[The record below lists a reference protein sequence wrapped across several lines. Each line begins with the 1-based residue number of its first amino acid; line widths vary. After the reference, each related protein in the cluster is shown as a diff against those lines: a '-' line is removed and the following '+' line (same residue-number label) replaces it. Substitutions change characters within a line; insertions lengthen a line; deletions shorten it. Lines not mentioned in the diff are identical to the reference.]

1 MKLTKKQKQ
10 LLDFIE
16 GFISGQGYSPTF
28 REIMQAL
35 GYKSVST
42 VAKHIDGLV
51 AQGALIKREGKA
63 RSLEL
68 GIINHEVAATGATK
82 PWWYHLEQEA
92 KKREAAADEAAHEEA
107 VILRKALDIV
117 KGA

>member
-68 GIINHEVAATGATK
+68 GINHDTTTDVTT
-82 PWWYHLEQEA
+82 PWWQQLEQEA

-107 VILRKALDIV
+107 AILRKALGIV

>member
-63 RSLEL
+63 RLLEL
-68 GIINHEVAATGATK
+68 GINHEITTGPTN
-82 PWWYHLEQEA
+82 PWWHHLEQEA
-92 KKREAAADEAAHEEA
+92 EKREAAADEAAHEEA

>member
-63 RSLEL
+63 RLLEL
-68 GIINHEVAATGATK
+68 GINHEITTSPTN
-82 PWWYHLEQEA
+82 PWWHHLEQEA
-92 KKREAAADEAAHEEA
+92 EKREAAADEAAHEEA

>member
-51 AQGALIKREGKA
+51 AQGALIKRDGKA

-68 GIINHEVAATGATK
+68 GINHEVAATGATK
-82 PWWYHLEQEA
+82 PWWHHLKQEA
-92 KKREAAADEAAHEEA
+92 EKREAAADEAAHEEA
-107 VILRKALDIV
+107 VILRKALEIV

>member
-63 RSLEL
+63 RSLEI
-68 GIINHEVAATGATK
+68 GINHEVTTGATK
-82 PWWYHLEQEA
+82 PWWHHLEQEA
-92 KKREAAADEAAHEEA
+92 KKREVAADEAAHEEA

>member
-68 GIINHEVAATGATK
+68 GINHEVDTTGATK

-107 VILRKALDIV
+107 TILRKALDIV

>member
-42 VAKHIDGLV
+42 VAKHSDGLV

-68 GIINHEVAATGATK
+68 GIDHEVTTGATK

-92 KKREAAADEAAHEEA
+92 EKREAAADEEAHKEA

-117 KGA
+117 KST

>member
-68 GIINHEVAATGATK
+68 CINHDTTPDVTT
-82 PWWYHLEQEA
+82 PWWQQLEQEA
-92 KKREAAADEAAHEEA
+92 KKREAAADEVAHEEA

-117 KGA
+117 KGT

>member
-68 GIINHEVAATGATK
+68 CINHDTTTDVTT
-82 PWWYHLEQEA
+82 PWWQQLEQEA
-92 KKREAAADEAAHEEA
+92 KKREATADEVAHEEA

>member
-16 GFISGQGYSPTF
+16 GFIGGQGYSPTF

-51 AQGALIKREGKA
+51 EQGALIKREGKD
-63 RSLEL
+63 RSVER
-68 GIINHEVAATGATK
+68 GIAHEFTTGATK
-82 PWWYHLEQEA
+82 PVGHHLKQEA
-92 KKREAAADEAAHEEA
+92 EKREDAADEAAHEEA

-117 KGA
+117 KST

>member
-68 GIINHEVAATGATK
+68 GINHEITTGPTK
-82 PWWYHLEQEA
+82 PWWHHLEQEA
-92 KKREAAADEAAHEEA
+92 EKREAAADEAAHEEA

-117 KGA
+117 KST

>member
-51 AQGALIKREGKA
+51 VQGALIKREGKA

-68 GIINHEVAATGATK
+68 CINHDTTTDIAT
-82 PWWYHLEQEA
+82 PWWQQQLEQEA
-92 KKREAAADEAAHEEA
+92 KKREATADEVAYEEA
-107 VILRKALDIV
+107 AILRKALDIV

>member
-68 GIINHEVAATGATK
+68 GIDHEVTTG
-82 PWWYHLEQEA
+82 WWHHLEQEA
-92 KKREAAADEAAHEEA
+92 EKREAAADEAAHEEA

-117 KGA
+117 KST